1 MSDGN
6 VSDGNMPEGKMP
18 DGKMPESQSRRRG
31 SAWLY
36 LAGILLVLI
45 AGAMAFLLLTRQRSH
60 VEAATEQLNAEGQ
73 KGPSVEI
80 ATAHKV
86 AGSNTLRLI
95 GEARPYQSAIL
106 YAKVSGY
113 MRSISVDKGDF
124 VHANQMLAVIES
136 PETDKQY
143 QAAVAD
149 AHNKELIANRAA
161 TLVKKEMISQQ
172 DADQAEA
179 DAAVSKANLEQIGT
193 LKSYEELRAPF
204 SGTVTAR
211 YSDPGALIQNAATS
225 QTSALPLVEVSETT
239 RLRIYVYVDQA
250 HAPFVRN
257 GDEVTILDQ
266 ANPNLKVVA
275 RVTRTSGEI
284 DPKTRTLLV
293 EIDVDNPH
301 NRILAG
307 SFVQAELK
315 VETPRYVEVPSD
327 ALIVRGTGT
336 FVAVVTPDN
345 TIKFTQVAVA
355 EQTGETARLF
365 SGLDEGER
373 VARNIGERVAD
384 GGKVQPVSQSP
395 ARPGS

>member
-1 MSDGN
+1 MF
-6 VSDGNMPEGKMP
+6 
-18 DGKMPESQSRRRG
+18 ESQGRRRG

-36 LAGILLVLI
+36 LAGILAVLV
-45 AGAMAFLLLTRQRSH
+45 AGLMAFLLFTRQRSH
-60 VEAATEQLNAEGQ
+60 VKAATEQLTAEGQ
-73 KGPSVEI
+73 KGPSVEVAI
-80 ATAHKV
+80 AHKV
-86 AGSNTLRLI
+86 AGSNTMRLI
-95 GEARPYQSAIL
+95 GEAHAYQSAIL

-124 VHANQMLAVIES
+124 VRANQIIAVIES

-172 DADQAEA
+172 DADQAAA

-193 LKSYEELRAPF
+193 LKSYEQLRAPL

-225 QTSALPLVEVSETT
+225 QTSALPLVEVSETS

-257 GDEVTILDQ
+257 GDAVTILDQ
-266 ANPNLKVVA
+266 ANPSLKVVA
-275 RVTRTSGEI
+275 RVTRTSGAI

-307 SFVQAELK
+307 SFVQVELK
-315 VETPRYVEVPSD
+315 VQTPRYVEVPSD
-327 ALIVRGTGT
+327 ALIIRGTQT
-336 FVAVVTPDN
+336 FVAVVTADN

-365 SGLDEGER
+365 SGLEEGER
-373 VARNIGERVAD
+373 VARSVGERVPE
-384 GGKVQPVSQSP
+384 GGKVQPV

>member
-1 MSDGN
+1 MS
-6 VSDGNMPEGKMP
+6 
-18 DGKMPESQSRRRG
+18 ESQGKRRG
-31 SAWLY
+31 SAWLFI
-36 LAGILLVLI
+36 AGILAVLI
-45 AGAMAFLLLTRQRSH
+45 AGVMAFLLFTHQRSR
-60 VEAATEQLNAEGQ
+60 VQAATQQLTVEGQ
-73 KGPSVEI
+73 KGPTVEV

-86 AGSNTLRLI
+86 AGSNTMRLI

-113 MRSISVDKGDF
+113 MRSISVDKGDS
-124 VHANQMLAVIES
+124 VRANQVIAIIES

-143 QAAVAD
+143 QAAIAD
-149 AHNKELIANRAA
+149 AHNKELIAKRAA

-179 DAAVSKANLEQIGT
+179 DAAVAQANLEQIGT
-193 LKSYEELRAPF
+193 VKSYEQLRAPF

-225 QTSALPLVEVSETT
+225 QTSALPLVEVSETS

-250 HAPFVRN
+250 HAPYVRT

-266 ANPNLKVVA
+266 ANPNLKLSA
-275 RVTRTSGEI
+275 KVTRTSGAI

-293 EIDVDNPH
+293 EIDVNNPR

-307 SFVQAELK
+307 SFVQVELK
-315 VETPRYVEVPSD
+315 VQTPRYVEVPSD
-327 ALIVRGTGT
+327 TLIVRGSQT
-336 FVAVVTPDN
+336 FVAVVTSDN

-365 SGLDEGER
+365 SGVEEGER
-373 VARNIGERVAD
+373 VARSIGERVPE
-384 GGKVQPVSQSP
+384 GGKIQPV

>member
-1 MSDGN
+1 
-6 VSDGNMPEGKMP
+6 
-18 DGKMPESQSRRRG
+18 
-31 SAWLY
+31 
-36 LAGILLVLI
+36 
-45 AGAMAFLLLTRQRSH
+45 MAFLLFSRQRTH
-60 VEAATEQLNAEGQ
+60 VQAATEQLTVEGQ

-113 MRSISVDKGDF
+113 LRSISVDKGDS
-124 VHANQMLAVIES
+124 VHANQAIAVIDS

-172 DADQAEA
+172 DADQSET

-193 LKSYEELRAPF
+193 LKAYEQLRSPF
-204 SGTVTAR
+204 AGTVTAR
-211 YSDPGALIQNAATS
+211 YADPGALIQNAATS
-225 QTSALPLVEVSETT
+225 QTSALPLVEVSQTS

-250 HAPFVRN
+250 HAPFVRG
-257 GDEVTILDQ
+257 GDPVAISDQ
-266 ANPNLKVVA
+266 ANPSLRVAA

-293 EIDVDNPH
+293 EIDVDNPR

-307 SFVQAELK
+307 SFVQVELK
-315 VETPRYVEVPSD
+315 VQTPRYIEVPSD
-327 ALIVRGTGT
+327 ALIVRGNQTL
-336 FVAVVTPDN
+336 VAVVTSDN
-345 TIKFTQVAVA
+345 IIKFTQVAVA

-365 SGLDEGER
+365 SGLDEGEH
-373 VARNIGERVAD
+373 VARSIGERVPE
-384 GGKVQPVSQSP
+384 GGKVQPVT
-395 ARPGS
+395 RPGS

>member
-1 MSDGN
+1 
-6 VSDGNMPEGKMP
+6 MP
-18 DGKMPESQSRRRG
+18 DSQPQRRG
-31 SAWLY
+31 SAGLY
-36 LAGILLVLI
+36 IVGIIAVVI
-45 AGAMAFLLLTRQRSH
+45 AGVLAFLLFTRQRTH
-60 VEAATEQLNAEGQ
+60 VEAASKQLTTEGE
-73 KGPSVEI
+73 KGPSVQV

-86 AGSNTLRLI
+86 AGSDTLRLI
-95 GEARPYQSAIL
+95 GEARPFQSAIV

-113 MRSISVDKGDF
+113 MRSISVDKGDS
-124 VHANQMLAVIES
+124 VKANQVMAVIDS

-161 TLVKKEMISQQ
+161 TLVKKQMISQQ
-172 DADQAEA
+172 DADQSAA
-179 DAAVSKANLEQIGT
+179 DAAVSKANLEQIGE
-193 LKSYEELRAPF
+193 LKSYEQLRAPF

-225 QTSALPLVEVSETT
+225 QTSALPLVEISETS

-250 HAPFVRN
+250 HAAYVHK
-257 GDEVTILDQ
+257 GDTVTILDQ
-266 ANPNLKVVA
+266 ANPGLKLAA

-307 SFVQAELK
+307 SFVQ
-315 VETPRYVEVPSD
+315 VEVKIQTPRYLEIPAD
-327 ALIVRGTGT
+327 ALIVRGGQT

-345 TIKFTQVAVA
+345 TVKFTQVAVA
-355 EQTGETARLF
+355 EQTGESARLLT
-365 SGLDEGER
+365 GLSEGER
-373 VARNIGERVAD
+373 VARSLGERVPEGA
-384 GGKVQPVSQSP
+384 KIQPVV
-395 ARPGS
+395 APGS

>member
-1 MSDGN
+1 
-6 VSDGNMPEGKMP
+6 MP
-18 DGKMPESQSRRRG
+18 DSPGQRRG

-36 LAGILLVLI
+36 LAGVVVVLVASVLACLL
-45 AGAMAFLLLTRQRSH
+45 FTRQRTQ
-60 VEAATEQLNAEGQ
+60 VQAATQQLTTEGQ
-73 KGPSVEI
+73 KGPSVQI

-86 AGSNTLRLI
+86 AGSDTLRLI
-95 GEARPYQSAIL
+95 GEARPFQSAIV

-113 MRSISVDKGDF
+113 MRSISVDKGDS
-124 VHANQMLAVIES
+124 VHANQVMAVIDS
-136 PETDKQY
+136 PEIDKQY

-172 DADQAEA
+172 DADQSAA
-179 DAAVSKANLEQIGT
+179 DAAVSKANLEQIGE

-225 QTSALPLVEVSETT
+225 QTSALPLVEISETS

-250 HAPFVRN
+250 HAPFVRK
-257 GDEVTILDQ
+257 GDAVTILDQ
-266 ANPNLKVVA
+266 ANPGLKLEA

-307 SFVQAELK
+307 SFVQ
-315 VETPRYVEVPSD
+315 VEVKIQTPRYVEIPSD
-327 ALIVRGTGT
+327 ALIVRAGQT
-336 FVAVVTPDN
+336 FVAVITPDN
-345 TIKFTQVAVA
+345 TVKFTQVAVA
-355 EQTGETARLF
+355 EQTGESAHLLT
-365 SGLDEGER
+365 GLNEGER
-373 VARNIGERVAD
+373 VARNLGERVPEGA
-384 GGKVQPVSQSP
+384 KIQPVGP
-395 ARPGS
+395 PGS

>member
-1 MSDGN
+1 MS
-6 VSDGNMPEGKMP
+6 
-18 DGKMPESQSRRRG
+18 ESQGRRRG
-31 SAWLY
+31 SVWLY
-36 LAGILLVLI
+36 LAGILAVVI
-45 AGAMAFLLLTRQRSH
+45 AGIGAFLLFTHQRAH
-60 VEAATEQLNAEGQ
+60 VEAATEQLTVESQ
-73 KGPSVEI
+73 KGPSVEVAI
-80 ATAHKV
+80 AHKV
-86 AGSNTLRLI
+86 AGSDTIRLI

-124 VHANQMLAVIES
+124 VHANQVIAVIES

-172 DADQAEA
+172 DADQAAA

-225 QTSALPLVEVSETT
+225 QTSALPLIEVSETT

-257 GDEVTILDQ
+257 GDAVTITDQ
-266 ANPNLKVVA
+266 ANPSLKVVA

-315 VETPRYVEVPSD
+315 VQTPRYVEVPSD
-327 ALIVRGTGT
+327 ALIVRGTQM

-373 VARNIGERVAD
+373 VARSIGERVPE
-384 GGKVQPVSQSP
+384 GGKVQPV
-395 ARPGS
+395 AHPGS

>member
-1 MSDGN
+1 
-6 VSDGNMPEGKMP
+6 MP
-18 DGKMPESQSRRRG
+18 DSQGQRRG

-36 LAGILLVLI
+36 GAGILTVLLAAI
-45 AGAMAFLLLTRQRSH
+45 LAFLLFTRQRSH
-60 VEAATEQLNAEGQ
+60 VEAATEQLTTQGQ

-86 AGSNTLRLI
+86 AGSDTLRLL
-95 GEARPYQSAIL
+95 GEARPFQSAIV

-113 MRSISVDKGDF
+113 MRSISVDKGDS
-124 VHANQMLAVIES
+124 VRANQIMAVIES

-172 DADQAEA
+172 DADQAAA

-225 QTSALPLVEVSETT
+225 QTSALPLVEISETV

-257 GDEVTILDQ
+257 GDAVTILDQ
-266 ANPNLKVVA
+266 ANPGLKVEA

-284 DPKTRTLLV
+284 DAKTRTLLV

-307 SFVQAELK
+307 SFVQVELK
-315 VETPRYVEVPSD
+315 VQTPRYLEIPSD
-327 ALIVRGTGT
+327 ALIVRGGQT

-345 TIKFTQVAVA
+345 TVKFTQVAVA
-355 EQTGETARLF
+355 EQTGETARLLT
-365 SGLDEGER
+365 GLDEGER
-373 VARNIGERVAD
+373 VARNLGERVPEGA
-384 GGKVQPVSQSP
+384 KIQPV

>member
-1 MSDGN
+1 MSDGKT
-6 VSDGNMPEGKMP
+6 S
-18 DGKMPESQSRRRG
+18 DGKMPESRSQQRRG

-36 LAGILLVLI
+36 LGGIVIVLV
-45 AGAMAFLLLTRQRSH
+45 AAAMALLLFTRQRTH
-60 VEAATEQLNAEGQ
+60 VEAATEQLTVEGE

-80 ATAHKV
+80 ATARKV
-86 AGSNTLRLI
+86 AGSNTIRLI

-124 VHANQMLAVIES
+124 VRANQLLAVIES

-143 QAAVAD
+143 QAAIAD
-149 AHNKELIANRAA
+149 AHNKELISNRAA

-179 DAAVSKANLEQIGT
+179 DAAVSKATLEQIGT

-225 QTSALPLVEVSETT
+225 QTSALPVVEVSETS

-275 RVTRTSGEI
+275 AVTRTSGEI

-315 VETPRYVEVPSD
+315 VQTPRYVEVPSD

-365 SGLDEGER
+365 SGLDDGER
-373 VARNIGERVAD
+373 VARSIGERVPE
-384 GGKVQPVSQSP
+384 GGKVQPAVRS
-395 ARPGS
+395 GN

>member
-1 MSDGN
+1 MS
-6 VSDGNMPEGKMP
+6 
-18 DGKMPESQSRRRG
+18 ESQGRRRG
-31 SAWLY
+31 SGWLY
-36 LAGILLVLI
+36 LAGILAVVI
-45 AGAMAFLLLTRQRSH
+45 AGIGACLLFTRQRAH
-60 VEAATEQLNAEGQ
+60 VEAATEQLTVESQ
-73 KGPSVEI
+73 KGPSVEVAI
-80 ATAHKV
+80 AHKV
-86 AGSNTLRLI
+86 AGSDTIRLI

-124 VHANQMLAVIES
+124 VHANRVIAVIES

-149 AHNKELIANRAA
+149 AHNKELIAKRAA

-257 GDEVTILDQ
+257 GDTVTITDQ
-266 ANPNLKVVA
+266 ANPSLKVVA

-315 VETPRYVEVPSD
+315 VQTPRYVEVPSD
-327 ALIVRGTGT
+327 ALIVRGTQM

-355 EQTGETARLF
+355 VQTGETVRLF

-373 VARNIGERVAD
+373 VARSIGERVPE
-384 GGKVQPVSQSP
+384 GGKVQPV
-395 ARPGS
+395 AHPGS

>member
-1 MSDGN
+1 MS
-6 VSDGNMPEGKMP
+6 
-18 DGKMPESQSRRRG
+18 ESQGQRRG
-31 SAWLY
+31 SIWLY
-36 LAGILLVLI
+36 LAGILAVLI
-45 AGAMAFLLLTRQRSH
+45 AGVMDFLLFTRQRTY
-60 VEAATEQLNAEGQ
+60 VQAATQQLTVEGQ
-73 KGPSVEI
+73 KGPTVEV

-86 AGSNTLRLI
+86 AGSNTVRLI

-113 MRSISVDKGDF
+113 MRSISVDKGDW
-124 VHANQMLAVIES
+124 VRANQVIAVIES

-193 LKSYEELRAPF
+193 VKSYEQLRAPF

-225 QTSALPLVEVSETT
+225 QTSALPLVEVSETS

-250 HAPFVRN
+250 HAPYVRT
-257 GDEVTILDQ
+257 GDAVTIADQ
-266 ANPNLKVVA
+266 SNLNLKLTA
-275 RVTRTSGEI
+275 SVTRTSGAI

-293 EIDVDNPH
+293 EIDVDNPR

-307 SFVQAELK
+307 SFVQVELK
-315 VETPRYVEVPSD
+315 VQTPRYIEVPSD
-327 ALIVRGTGT
+327 TLIVRGSQT
-336 FVAVVTPDN
+336 FVALVTPEN
-345 TIKFTQVAVA
+345 TVKFTQVAVA

-365 SGLDEGER
+365 SGLEEGER
-373 VARNIGERVAD
+373 VARSIGERVPE
-384 GGKVQPVSQSP
+384 GGKVQPV

>member
-1 MSDGN
+1 MAETQK
-6 VSDGNMPEGKMP
+6 PETQT
-18 DGKMPESQSRRRG
+18 PESHGRRSG
-31 SAWLY
+31 SVWLY
-36 LAGILLVLI
+36 IAGILTILI
-45 AGAMAFLLLTRQRSH
+45 AGVMAFLLFTRQRTH
-60 VEAATEQLNAEGQ
+60 VEAATQQLTAEGQ
-73 KGPSVEI
+73 KGPTVEI
-80 ATAHKV
+80 AIAHKV
-86 AGSNTLRLI
+86 AGSNTVRLI
-95 GEARPYQSAIL
+95 GEAHSYQSAIV

-113 MRSISVDKGDF
+113 LRSISVDKGDF
-124 VHANQMLAVIES
+124 VHANQTIAVIES

-161 TLVKKEMISQQ
+161 TLVKKQMISQQ

-193 LKSYEELRAPF
+193 LKSYEDLRAPF
-204 SGTVTAR
+204 AGTVTAR

-225 QTSALPLVEVSETT
+225 QTSALPLVEISETS
-239 RLRIYVYVDQA
+239 RLRVYVYVDQA
-250 HAPFVRN
+250 HAPFVRK
-257 GDEVTILDQ
+257 GDPVTILDQ
-266 ANPNLKVVA
+266 ANPSLKLAA

-293 EIDVDNPH
+293 EIDVDNPN

-307 SFVQAELK
+307 SFVQVELK
-315 VETPRYVEVPSD
+315 VQTPRYIEVPSD
-327 ALIVRGTGT
+327 ALIVRGTQT
-336 FVAVVTPDN
+336 FVAVITPDN

-365 SGLDEGER
+365 SGLEEGER
-373 VARNIGERVAD
+373 VARSIGERVPE
-384 GGKVQPVSQSP
+384 GGKVQPV

>member
-1 MSDGN
+1 
-6 VSDGNMPEGKMP
+6 MPEGQMSE
-18 DGKMPESQSRRRG
+18 GQMPESQGRRRG
-31 SAWLY
+31 SGWLY
-36 LAGILLVLI
+36 VAGILTILV
-45 AGAMAFLLLTRQRSH
+45 AGVMAFLLFTRQRSH
-60 VEAATEQLNAEGQ
+60 VEAATEQLTAEGH

-86 AGSNTLRLI
+86 AGSNTIRLI
-95 GEARPYQSAIL
+95 GEARPFQSAIL

-113 MRSISVDKGDF
+113 MRSISVDKGDY
-124 VHANQMLAVIES
+124 VHANQTIAVIES

-149 AHNKELIANRAA
+149 AHNKDLIAKRAA

-179 DAAVSKANLEQIGT
+179 DAEVSKANLEQIGT
-193 LKSYEELRAPF
+193 LKSYEQLSAPF

-211 YSDPGALIQNAATS
+211 YCDPGALIQNAATS
-225 QTSALPLVEVSETT
+225 QTSALPLVEISETS

-250 HAPFVRN
+250 HAPFVRT
-257 GDEVTILDQ
+257 GDAVMILDQ
-266 ANPNLKVVA
+266 ANPSLKVVA

-307 SFVQAELK
+307 SFVQVDLK
-315 VETPRYVEVPSD
+315 VQTPRYVEVPSD
-327 ALIVRGTGT
+327 ALIVRGTQT

-373 VARNIGERVAD
+373 VARSIGERVPE
-384 GGKVQPVSQSP
+384 GGKVQPV
-395 ARPGS
+395 AKPGS

>member
-1 MSDGN
+1 MA
-6 VSDGNMPEGKMP
+6 
-18 DGKMPESQSRRRG
+18 ESQPQRKG

-36 LAGILLVLI
+36 LAGII
-45 AGAMAFLLLTRQRSH
+45 AVVVAAVMAFFLFTRQRSN
-60 VEAATEQLNAEGQ
+60 VEAATQQLSMETK
-73 KGPSVEI
+73 KGPTVEV
-80 ATAHKV
+80 AVARKV
-86 AGSNTLRLI
+86 AGSDTLRLI
-95 GEARPYQSAIL
+95 GEARAFQTAIV
-106 YAKVSGY
+106 YAKVGGY
-113 MRSISVDKGDF
+113 LRSISFDKGDL
-124 VHANQMLAVIES
+124 VRANQTIAVIES

-172 DADQAEA
+172 DADQAAA
-179 DAAVSKANLEQIGT
+179 DSAVSKANLEQIGT

-211 YSDPGALIQNAATS
+211 YADPGALIQNAATS
-225 QTSALPLVEVSETT
+225 QTSALPLVEVSETW

-250 HAPFVRN
+250 HAPFVRS
-257 GDEVTILDQ
+257 GDAVTILDQ
-266 ANPNLKVVA
+266 ANPSLKVTA
-275 RVTRTSGEI
+275 QVTRTSGEI

-307 SFVQAELK
+307 SFVQVELK
-315 VETPRYVEVPSD
+315 VQTPRYVEVPSD
-327 ALIVRGTGT
+327 ALIVRGSQTY
-336 FVAVVTPDN
+336 VAVVAPDN

-365 SGLDEGER
+365 SGLNEGER
-373 VARNIGERVAD
+373 VARSIGERVA
-384 GGKVQPVSQSP
+384 
-395 ARPGS
+395 

>member
-1 MSDGN
+1 MSDGKM
-6 VSDGNMPEGKMP
+6 SEGKMS
-18 DGKMPESQSRRRG
+18 DGKMPETPVAQSPKSDSRRG
-31 SAWLY
+31 SAWIY
-36 LAGILLVLI
+36 FAGILVVLV
-45 AGAMAFLLLTRQRSH
+45 AGVMAFLLFTRQRSH
-60 VEAATEQLNAEGQ
+60 VEAATGQLTAEVQ

-80 ATAHKV
+80 ATARKV
-86 AGSNTLRLI
+86 AGSNTVRLI

-124 VHANQMLAVIES
+124 VHANQIIAIIES

-172 DADQAEA
+172 DADQATA
-179 DAAVSKANLEQIGT
+179 DSAVSKANLEQIGT

-211 YSDPGALIQNAATS
+211 YSDPGALIQNATTS
-225 QTSALPLVEVSETT
+225 QTSALPVIEVSETT

-250 HAPFVRN
+250 HAPYVRK
-257 GDEVTILDQ
+257 GDTVTILDQ
-266 ANPNLKVVA
+266 SNPSLKVEA

-293 EIDVDNPH
+293 EIDVDNPN

-307 SFVQAELK
+307 SFVQVELK
-315 VETPRYVEVPSD
+315 VQTPRYIEVPSD
-327 ALIVRGTGT
+327 ALIVRNSGT

-365 SGLDEGER
+365 SGLNEGER
-373 VARNIGERVAD
+373 VARSVGERVAE
-384 GGKVQPVSQSP
+384 GGKVQPAAAP
-395 ARPGS
+395 AK

>member
-1 MSDGN
+1 
-6 VSDGNMPEGKMP
+6 MP
-18 DGKMPESQSRRRG
+18 DSQGRRG
-31 SAWLY
+31 GTVWLY
-36 LAGILLVLI
+36 LGGILTVLV
-45 AGAMAFLLLTRQRSH
+45 AGVMAFVLFTRQRTH
-60 VEAATEQLNAEGQ
+60 VEAATEQLKAEGQ
-73 KGPSVEI
+73 KGPTVEI
-80 ATAHKV
+80 AIAHRV
-86 AGSNTLRLI
+86 AGSDSVRLI
-95 GEARPYQSAIL
+95 GEARPFQSAIV

-113 MRSISVDKGDF
+113 MRSISVDKGDS
-124 VHANQMLAVIES
+124 VRANQIVAVIES

-211 YSDPGALIQNAATS
+211 YADPGALIQNAATS
-225 QTSALPLVEVSETT
+225 QTSALPVVEISETG

-250 HAPFVRN
+250 HAPFVRI
-257 GDEVTILDQ
+257 GDPVTILDQ
-266 ANPNLKVVA
+266 ARPDLKVQA

-307 SFVQAELK
+307 SFVQVELK
-315 VETPRYVEVPSD
+315 VQTPRYIEIPSD
-327 ALIVRGTGT
+327 ALIVRGAQT

-345 TIKFTQVAVA
+345 TVKFTQVAVA
-355 EQTGETARLF
+355 EQTGETARLI
-365 SGLDEGER
+365 SGLEEGEHVARSLGER
-373 VARNIGERVAD
+373 VPEGA
-384 GGKVQPVSQSP
+384 KVQPVAS
-395 ARPGS
+395 PGS

>member
-1 MSDGN
+1 MSE
-6 VSDGNMPEGKMP
+6 P
-18 DGKMPESQSRRRG
+18 RRG

-36 LAGILLVLI
+36 VAGILAVLI
-45 AGAMAFLLLTRQRSH
+45 AGVLAFVLFTRQRSH
-60 VEAATEQLNAEGQ
+60 VQAATQQLTVEGQ
-73 KGPSVEI
+73 KGPTVEV
-80 ATAHKV
+80 ATARKV
-86 AGSNTLRLI
+86 AGSNTVRLI
-95 GEARPYQSAIL
+95 GEARPFQSAIL

-113 MRSISVDKGDF
+113 MRSISVDKGDS
-124 VHANQMLAVIES
+124 VRANQVIAVIES

-179 DAAVSKANLEQIGT
+179 DAAVAKAVLEQIGT
-193 LKSYEELRAPF
+193 MKSYEQLRAPF

-225 QTSALPLVEVSETT
+225 QTSALPLVEVSETS

-250 HAPFVRN
+250 HAPYVRT
-257 GDEVTILDQ
+257 GDPVTIADQ
-266 ANPNLKVVA
+266 ANPSLKLTA
-275 RVTRTSGEI
+275 RVTRTSGAI

-307 SFVQAELK
+307 SFVQVELK
-315 VETPRYVEVPSD
+315 VQTPRYIEVPSD
-327 ALIVRGTGT
+327 ALIVRGGQTL
-336 FVAVVTPDN
+336 VAVITQDDTV
-345 TIKFTQVAVA
+345 KFTQVAVA

-365 SGLDEGER
+365 SGLEEGER
-373 VARNIGERVAD
+373 VARSIGERVPE
-384 GGKVQPVSQSP
+384 GGKVQPVP
-395 ARPGS
+395 RPGS